1 MKKII
6 FKSGST
12 MMGGLEKVQIEY
24 LNFLLEQKNYEI
36 KIIIENDNGKD
47 NILEKH
53 INSKEILY
61 LKNFLYISQI
71 KKLRENRGK
80 NLFTRIRY
88 NLAILK
94 ERIYTDKKFLKI
106 YEEYKPDVVID
117 FDSSLTKIVKKL
129 KHSKNLVWIHSS
141 VENWKKKKRKIQ
153 RFLKRLLF
161 YDKVICIC
169 QEMKEDLIKLTFPLK
184 NKVDFL
190 YNPIDFEKIKLLAE
204 EKFLKSEEILS
215 NQKYCLMIARLD
227 CVPKD
232 FETLFRA
239 YEIAKEKG
247 YDGKLYLIG
256 DGPDKEKVEN
266 LRKNSFVSKDIVLLG
281 RKENPYNW
289 LKKADK
295 LILSSKYEGFAMVL
309 LEGLCLEKEVIS
321 SNCKTGPKEILNN
334 NRGVLFETGNFKE
347 LSRCILNNREK
358 KDLKFSLDEF
368 KRENIFKK
376 FIEIL
381 ED

>member
-1 MKKII
+1 
-6 FKSGST
+6 
-12 MMGGLEKVQIEY
+12 
-24 LNFLLEQKNYEI
+24 
-36 KIIIENDNGKD
+36 
-47 NILEKH
+47 
-53 INSKEILY
+53 
-61 LKNFLYISQI
+61 
-71 KKLRENRGK
+71 
-80 NLFTRIRY
+80 
-88 NLAILK
+88 
-94 ERIYTDKKFLKI
+94 
-106 YEEYKPDVVID
+106 
-117 FDSSLTKIVKKL
+117 
-129 KHSKNLVWIHSS
+129 
-141 VENWKKKKRKIQ
+141 
-153 RFLKRLLF
+153 
-161 YDKVICIC
+161 
-169 QEMKEDLIKLTFPLK
+169 MKEDLIKLTFPLK